1 LRAPRVWLNKDS
13 KLLQIKQTIN
23 MVNFIGNLIN
33 EIKMLAQFKAT
44 LRPLKLT
51 RLLEKFDV
59 VKKAPRYIRIK
70 V

>member
-1 LRAPRVWLNKDS
+1 
-13 KLLQIKQTIN
+13 